1 MVKFVSEF
9 FDLEVI
15 AVKSDLLNGK
25 PIKSILL
32 FALPIMGSSML
43 QYNYNL
49 VDNIIV
55 GRYVGTDA
63 LAAVG
68 NVGSINGFIIGTALG
83 LTAGFT
89 IPVAQNFGAGDK
101 KKMNKFAGASIS
113 MSLVIGLIIVIAA
126 HILSK
131 PLLRLID
138 TPEDIIEISSSYV
151 NILYYAVPIQMLL
164 NNFNAL
170 ARAVGESKK
179 PLYFLIASVFVN
191 LFLDILFVGH
201 FRWGVVGA
209 AWATAISQLTA
220 VVLSAIYIFRYN
232 KEYNITKR
240 DLLIDAKTSF
250 MQLKLGIPLS
260 LQFTITSIGSMVLQT
275 AVNGFGSSVIAGFT
289 AAGRVEQLTNIPMS
303 GLGVGTMTFVSQN
316 YGAGNYKRII
326 QSVRKILV
334 LDIAVSVVCSLI
346 LVLAGPYVVQLFMT
360 EYNED
365 IMFAAKHYLWAI
377 AECYSLVAVL
387 FVFRNTL
394 QGLGFTYANMIAGA
408 GELFGRLAVALI
420 FTPLIGFN
428 AVCYAGPVAWLLADI
443 PLIVIYLIK
452 KGKFEKLMQQK
463 CYA

>member
-1 MVKFVSEF
+1 M
-9 FDLEVI
+9 
-15 AVKSDLLNGK
+15 KSDLLNGK

-191 LFLDILFVGH
+191 LALDILFVGH

-334 LDIAVSVVCSLI
+334 LDIVVSVVCSLI

-463 CYA
+463 CCA

>member
-1 MVKFVSEF
+1 M
-9 FDLEVI
+9 
-15 AVKSDLLNGK
+15 KSDLLNGK

-68 NVGSINGFIIGTALG
+68 NVGPINGFIIGTALG

-275 AVNGFGSSVIAGFT
+275 AVNGFGSNVIAGFT

-452 KGKFEKLMQQK
+452 KGKFKKLMQQK
-463 CYA
+463 CCA

>member
-1 MVKFVSEF
+1 
-9 FDLEVI
+9 
-15 AVKSDLLNGK
+15 
-25 PIKSILL
+25 
-32 FALPIMGSSML
+32 ML

-55 GRYVGTDA
+55 GRFVGTDA

-68 NVGSINGFIIGTALG
+68 NVGSINSFIIGTALG

-89 IPVAQNFGAGDK
+89 IPVAQSFGAGDK
-101 KKMNKFAGASIS
+101 RKMNKYAGASIT
-113 MSLVIGLIIVIAA
+113 LAFLIGIVIVIAA

-138 TPEDIIEISSSYV
+138 TPEDIIDISSSYINV
-151 NILYYAVPIQMLL
+151 LYYAVPIQMLL

-179 PLYFLIASVFVN
+179 PLYFLIVSVFVN
-191 LFLDILFVGH
+191 LILDFLFVGY
-201 FRWGVVGA
+201 FKWGVVGA
-209 AWATAISQLTA
+209 AWATAISQLSA
-220 VVLSAIYIFRYN
+220 VILSAIYIFKRN
-232 KEYNITKR
+232 KEYNISKG
-240 DLLIDAKTSF
+240 DMMLDVKTSWY
-250 MQLKLGIPLS
+250 MLKLGIPLS
-260 LQFTITSIGSMVLQT
+260 LQFTITSIGSMTLQT
-275 AVNGFGSSVIAGFT
+275 AVNGFGSNVIAGFT

-316 YGAGNYKRII
+316 YGAKNYKRII
-326 QSVRKILV
+326 DSVRKILLIDV
-334 LDIAVSVVCSLI
+334 LVSVICSLI

-360 EYNED
+360 DYNEN

-443 PLIVIYLIK
+443 PLIVIYFVKRSKFKKLIN
-452 KGKFEKLMQQK
+452 
-463 CYA
+463 

>member
-1 MVKFVSEF
+1 M
-9 FDLEVI
+9 
-15 AVKSDLLNGK
+15 KSDLLNGK

-49 VDNIIV
+49 VDYIIV
-55 GRYVGTDA
+55 GRYLGTDA
-63 LAAVG
+63 LAAGG
-68 NVGSINGFIIGTALG
+68 NVGSINGFIIRTPLG

-326 QSVRKILV
+326 QSVRKIFV

-428 AVCYAGPVAWLLADI
+428 AVCYAGPVAWLFADI

-452 KGKFEKLMQQK
+452 KGKFKKLMQQK
-463 CYA
+463 CCA

>member
-1 MVKFVSEF
+1 M
-9 FDLEVI
+9 
-15 AVKSDLLNGK
+15 KSDLLNGK

-55 GRYVGTDA
+55 GRYLGTDA

-151 NILYYAVPIQMLL
+151 NILYYTVPIQMLL

-394 QGLGFTYANMIAGA
+394 QGLGYTYSNMIAGA

-452 KGKFEKLMQQK
+452 KGKFKKLMQQK
-463 CYA
+463 CCA

>member
-1 MVKFVSEF
+1 M
-9 FDLEVI
+9 
-15 AVKSDLLNGK
+15 KSDLLNGK

-89 IPVAQNFGAGDK
+89 IPVAQSFGAGDK

-394 QGLGFTYANMIAGA
+394 QGLGYTYSNMIAGA

-452 KGKFEKLMQQK
+452 KKKFKKLIQ
-463 CYA
+463 

>member
-1 MVKFVSEF
+1 M
-9 FDLEVI
+9 
-15 AVKSDLLNGK
+15 KSDLLNGK

-151 NILYYAVPIQMLL
+151 NILYYTVPIQMLL

-240 DLLIDAKTSF
+240 DLLIDAKMSF

-334 LDIAVSVVCSLI
+334 LDIVVSVVCSLI

-394 QGLGFTYANMIAGA
+394 QGLGYTYSNMIAGA

-452 KGKFEKLMQQK
+452 KGKFKKLMQQK
-463 CYA
+463 CCA

>member
-1 MVKFVSEF
+1 M
-9 FDLEVI
+9 
-15 AVKSDLLNGK
+15 KSDLLNGK

-151 NILYYAVPIQMLL
+151 NILYYTVPIQMLL

-394 QGLGFTYANMIAGA
+394 QGLGYTYSNMIAGA

-452 KGKFEKLMQQK
+452 KKKFKKLIQ
-463 CYA
+463 

>member
-1 MVKFVSEF
+1 MVKFYTMIFLKEGT
-9 FDLEVI
+9 
-15 AVKSDLLNGK
+15 AVKTDLLQGK

-89 IPVAQNFGAGDK
+89 IPVAQSFGAGDK
-101 KKMNKFAGASIS
+101 RKMNKFAGASIS
-113 MSLVIGLIIVIAA
+113 MSMLIGLIIVAAA

-138 TPEDIIEISSSYV
+138 TPQDIIEMSSSYV
-151 NILYYAVPIQMLL
+151 NVLYYAVPVQMLL

-179 PLYFLIASVFVN
+179 PLYFLIASVCVN
-191 LFLDILFVGH
+191 LALDILFVGH
-201 FRWGVVGA
+201 FKWGVIGA

-220 VVLSAIYIFRYN
+220 VVLSAIYVFKIN
-232 KEYNITKR
+232 KEYNITR
-240 DLLIDAKTSF
+240 ADMLLDWKTSLE
-250 MQLKLGIPLS
+250 QLKLGIPLS
-260 LQFTITSIGSMVLQT
+260 LQFTITSIGSMSLQT
-275 AVNGFGSSVIAGFT
+275 AVNSFGSNVIAGFT

-326 QSVRKILV
+326 QSVKKILV
-334 LDIAVSVVCSLI
+334 LDIAVSVVCSII
-346 LVLAGPYVVQLFMT
+346 LVFAGPYVVQLFMT
-360 EYNED
+360 QQNES

-387 FVFRNTL
+387 FVIRNTL

-452 KGKFEKLMQQK
+452 KKKFIKVNT
-463 CYA
+463 

>member
-1 MVKFVSEF
+1 M
-9 FDLEVI
+9 
-15 AVKSDLLNGK
+15 KSDLLYGK

-89 IPVAQNFGAGDK
+89 IPVAQSFGAGDK
-101 KKMNKFAGASIS
+101 RKMNKFAGASIS
-113 MSLVIGLIIVIAA
+113 MSLLIGLIIVFAA

-138 TPEDIIEISSSYV
+138 TPEDIIEMSSSYV

-170 ARAVGESKK
+170 SRAVGESKK

-201 FRWGVVGA
+201 FSWGVVGA
-209 AWATAISQLTA
+209 AWATALSQLTA

-232 KEYNITKR
+232 KEYNITKK
-240 DLLIDAKTSF
+240 DLMLDAKTSF

-275 AVNGFGSSVIAGFT
+275 AVNGFGSNVIAGFT

-326 QSVRKILV
+326 QSVKKILV
-334 LDIAVSVVCSLI
+334 LDIAVSAVCSLI

-452 KGKFEKLMQQK
+452 KGKFKKLIQQK
-463 CYA
+463 SCV

>member
-1 MVKFVSEF
+1 M
-9 FDLEVI
+9 
-15 AVKSDLLNGK
+15 KSDLLNGK

-138 TPEDIIEISSSYV
+138 TPEDIIEISSAYV

-179 PLYFLIASVFVN
+179 PLYFLIVSVFVN

-394 QGLGFTYANMIAGA
+394 QGLGYTYSNMIAGA

-452 KGKFEKLMQQK
+452 KGKFKKLMQQK
-463 CYA
+463 CCA

>member
-1 MVKFVSEF
+1 MKT
-9 FDLEVI
+9 
-15 AVKSDLLNGK
+15 DLLNGK

-55 GRYVGTDA
+55 GRFVGTDA

-89 IPVAQNFGAGDK
+89 IPVAQSFGAGNR
-101 KKMNKFAGASIS
+101 KKMNKYAGTSITLS
-113 MSLVIGLIIVIAA
+113 VLIGVIIVIAA

-138 TPEDIIEISSSYV
+138 TPEDIVDISSSYINV
-151 NILYYAVPIQMLL
+151 LYYAVPIQMLL

-179 PLYFLIASVFVN
+179 PLYFLIVSVLLN
-191 LFLDILFVGH
+191 LILDFLFVGY
-201 FRWGVVGA
+201 FKWGVVGA
-209 AWATAISQLTA
+209 AWATALSQLSA
-220 VVLSAIYIFRYN
+220 VILSAFYIFKRN
-232 KEYNITKR
+232 KEYNISKS
-240 DLLIDAKTSF
+240 DMLPDFKTCWY
-250 MQLKLGIPLS
+250 QLKLGIPLS
-260 LQFTITSIGSMVLQT
+260 LQFTITSIGSMTLQT
-275 AVNGFGSSVIAGFT
+275 AVNGFGSNVIAGFT
-289 AAGRVEQLTNIPMS
+289 AAGRVEQITNIPMS

-316 YGAGNYKRII
+316 YGAENYKRII
-326 QSVRKILV
+326 QSVRKILL
-334 LDIAVSVVCSLI
+334 LDIMVSVICSLI
-346 LVLAGPYVVQLFMT
+346 LAFAGPYVVRLFMT
-360 EYNED
+360 DYNED

-443 PLIVIYLIK
+443 PLIVIYFVKRSKFKKLIN
-452 KGKFEKLMQQK
+452 
-463 CYA
+463 

>member
-1 MVKFVSEF
+1 M
-9 FDLEVI
+9 
-15 AVKSDLLNGK
+15 KSDLLNGK

-89 IPVAQNFGAGDK
+89 IPVAQSFGAGDK

-275 AVNGFGSSVIAGFT
+275 AVNGFGSNVIAGFT

-334 LDIAVSVVCSLI
+334 LDIVVSVVCSLI

-463 CYA
+463 CCA

>member
-1 MVKFVSEF
+1 M
-9 FDLEVI
+9 
-15 AVKSDLLNGK
+15 KSDLLNGK

-151 NILYYAVPIQMLL
+151 NILYYTVPIQMLL

-326 QSVRKILV
+326 KSVRKILV

-452 KGKFEKLMQQK
+452 KKKFKKLIQ
-463 CYA
+463 

>member
-1 MVKFVSEF
+1 M
-9 FDLEVI
+9 
-15 AVKSDLLNGK
+15 KSDLLNGK

-151 NILYYAVPIQMLL
+151 NILYYTVPIQMLL

-452 KGKFEKLMQQK
+452 KEKFKKLMQQK
-463 CYA
+463 CCA

>member
-1 MVKFVSEF
+1 M
-9 FDLEVI
+9 
-15 AVKSDLLNGK
+15 KSDLLNGK

-89 IPVAQNFGAGDK
+89 IPVAQSFGAGDK

-232 KEYNITKR
+232 KEYNIAKR

-275 AVNGFGSSVIAGFT
+275 AVNGFGSNVIAGFT

-334 LDIAVSVVCSLI
+334 LDIVVSVVCSLI

-463 CYA
+463 CCA

>member
-1 MVKFVSEF
+1 M
-9 FDLEVI
+9 
-15 AVKSDLLNGK
+15 KSDLLYGK

-89 IPVAQNFGAGDK
+89 IPVAQSFGAGDK

-113 MSLVIGLIIVIAA
+113 MSLIIGFVIVLAA

-138 TPEDIIEISSSYV
+138 TPEDIIEMSASYV
-151 NILYYAVPIQMLL
+151 DVLYYAVPIQMLL

-179 PLYFLIASVFVN
+179 PLYFLIASVAVN
-191 LFLDILFVGH
+191 LVLDILFVGH

-209 AWATAISQLTA
+209 AWATALSQLTA
-220 VVLSAIYIFRYN
+220 VVLSAVYIFKYN
-232 KEYNITKR
+232 KEFNITKK
-240 DLLIDAKTSF
+240 DLLLDAKTCF

-326 QSVRKILV
+326 QSVKKILV
-334 LDIAVSVVCSLI
+334 LDIAVSVICSLL
-346 LVLAGPYVVQLFMT
+346 LVTAGPYVVQLFMT
-360 EYNED
+360 DYNEA

-452 KGKFEKLMQQK
+452 KGKFKKSVQLES
-463 CYA
+463 CA

>member
-1 MVKFVSEF
+1 M
-9 FDLEVI
+9 
-15 AVKSDLLNGK
+15 KSDLLNGK

-151 NILYYAVPIQMLL
+151 NILYYTVPIQMLL

-365 IMFAAKHYLWAI
+365 IMFSAKHYLWAI

-394 QGLGFTYANMIAGA
+394 QGLGYTYSNMIAGA

-452 KGKFEKLMQQK
+452 KGKFKKLMQQK
-463 CYA
+463 CCA